1 MEINTERI
9 EKLFASSDFSKE
21 TDLKERLE
29 KKVFAVKQVS
39 LNDLMEKEG
48 MRKEEA
54 LKGRPENKR
63 VAVKHSQKMIS
74 PPVM

>member
-1 MEINTERI
+1 MEIDTERI

-54 LKGRPENKR
+54 LKDRPEN
-63 VAVKHSQKMIS
+63 
-74 PPVM
+74 

>member
-1 MEINTERI
+1 MEIDTERI

-54 LKGRPENKR
+54 HKDSPENKM

>member
-54 LKGRPENKR
+54 LKDRPENKR